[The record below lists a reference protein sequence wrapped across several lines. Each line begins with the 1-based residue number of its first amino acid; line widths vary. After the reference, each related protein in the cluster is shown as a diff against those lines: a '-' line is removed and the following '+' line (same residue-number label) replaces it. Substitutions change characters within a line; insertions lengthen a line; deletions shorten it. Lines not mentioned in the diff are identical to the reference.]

1 MFMKHTMIDTHP
13 FSEEGTKVE
22 ELGLM
27 GGCRTW
33 IRTMTSRFRDCCA
46 TVTPSGKDE
55 RRENISK

>member
-13 FSEEGTKVE
+13 SHEEGTKVE
-22 ELGLM
+22 DLELS